1 MPDAVTDT
9 HALIWYLESDARLGA
24 DASKIYDECDRGQA
38 IVYVPTMCL
47 VEIVFLQEKGRI
59 PSHLKT
65 AFESKLKSGTS
76 GLVIADMTT
85 GVVDAMA
92 TILRTDV
99 PEMPDRIIAATARHL
114 GLPLMSR
121 DHKIRSSSVTTIW

>member
-1 MPDAVTDT
+1 MPNAVTNT
-9 HALIWYLESDARLGA
+9 HALIWYLEGDARLGP
-24 DASKIYDECDRGQA
+24 DANQIYDECDRGRA

-59 PSHLKT
+59 PSHLRA

-76 GLVIADMTT
+76 GLVIADMTM
-85 GVVDAMA
+85 GVVDTLA
-92 TILRTDV
+92 TIPRIEV

-121 DHKIRSSSVTTIW
+121 DHEIRSSSITTIW

>member
-65 AFESKLKSGTS
+65 AFESKLKSGT
-76 GLVIADMTT
+76 T

>member
-65 AFESKLKSGTS
+65 AFESKLKSGT
-76 GLVIADMTT
+76 T

-99 PEMPDRIIAATARHL
+99 PEIPDRIIAATARHL

>member
-1 MPDAVTDT
+1 MPNAVTDT
-9 HALIWYLESDARLGA
+9 HALIWYLENDLRLGVI
-24 DASKIYDECDRGQA
+24 ASQIYDECDLGQA

-59 PSHLKT
+59 PPHLRT

-76 GLVIADMTT
+76 GLVVADMTT
-85 GVVDAMA
+85 GVVDALA
-92 TILRTDV
+92 TIPRIEV
-99 PEMPDRIIAATARHL
+99 PEMPDRIIAATALHL

-121 DHKIRSSSVTTIW
+121 DHKIQASIVTTIW